1 MKKKHIYLEQV
12 KDLRGV
18 KGYIVV
24 KTINTV
30 EYEIGAVLSFG
41 EGQQL
46 ANSPVYQVHV
56 SGKKSGGKRI
66 LYMRVRARAF
76 FLERAGREMIKQ
88 GSLKLM
94 YLTHSFIPCLTQAGW
109 ATNEPQNKRPMAHGI
124 CNNYNDLLS
133 DEPQFRFC
141 NGN

>member
-56 SGKKSGGKRI
+56 SGKKSGG
-66 LYMRVRARAF
+66 
-76 FLERAGREMIKQ
+76 
-88 GSLKLM
+88 
-94 YLTHSFIPCLTQAGW
+94 
-109 ATNEPQNKRPMAHGI
+109 
-124 CNNYNDLLS
+124 
-133 DEPQFRFC
+133 
-141 NGN
+141 